1 MITERD
7 IGKKCRMIRTGKIGR
22 LNLADKAEEILNSV
36 YEIKGLESYE
46 CDDYVVVLRIPP
58 TIVDFSTSFF
68 IWRME
73 LCGED
78 EELTVLT

>member
-7 IGKKCRMIRTGKIGR
+7 IGKKCRMIRTGEIGK
-22 LNLADKAEEILNSV
+22 LNIASKAKEILNSV
-36 YEIKGLESYE
+36 YEIKGLGSYE
-46 CDDYVVVLRIPP
+46 YDDYVVVLRISP
-58 TIVDFSTSFF
+58 TLADASTSFF

-73 LCGED
+73 LVED